1 MDDDKTLVH
10 EATLVSAQKHANG
23 SVLTI
28 TPPLPAALK
37 RDTVVVH
44 ANVAL
49 ATHGE
54 TVAQILGAGDAGKA
68 FQRFELKR
76 MPLTYRSAA
85 NETGADSELSVRVGD
100 VEWAERPTLFGAA
113 PTERAYTLS
122 TDEQGKTW
130 VVFGD
135 GVRGA
140 RLPSGVNN
148 VRAQLSPGAR
158 AARATSA
165 PTN

>member
-1 MDDDKTLVH
+1 M
-10 EATLVSAQKHANG
+10 
-23 SVLTI
+23 
-28 TPPLPAALK
+28 
-37 RDTVVVH
+37 H
-44 ANVAL
+44 ANVAH

-54 TVAQILGAGDAGKA
+54 NGSEILGSGDASQS

-76 MPLTYRSAA
+76 SRSPIAA
-85 NETGADSELSVRVGD
+85 PPTRRGADSELTVRVGD
-100 VEWAERPTLFGAA
+100 LEWQEKPTLFGAA
-113 PTERAYTLS
+113 PNERAYSLE

-148 VRAQLSPGAR
+148 VRATYRKGMGEDGNVGADSSR
-158 AARATSA
+158 
-165 PTN
+165 N